1 MRFAQHALLSVEGL
15 IGKMTNIYPLNP
27 RFMLPFVFVL
37 ALSLLFLLPS
47 GLAQAQKADQFFNY
61 AENSTG
67 PVATFTVSDPEGAS
81 PIVWSLTTT
90 EPADTA
96 AGVDC

>member
-15 IGKMTNIYPLNP
+15 IDKMTTIYPLNP

-47 GLAQAQKADQFFNY
+47 VKGWPTHRKLSSSLLI
-61 AENSTG
+61 AENGTG
-67 PVATFTVSDPEGAS
+67 SVATFTASDPEGARGAHRL
-81 PIVWSLTTT
+81 V
-90 EPADTA
+90 AD
-96 AGVDC
+96 